1 MAAVQPLQG
10 RDDKEGKKNRKKDK
24 EKKFEGTVERKNP
37 PCTKIEG

>member
-1 MAAVQPLQG
+1 MAVQPLLCRG
-10 RDDKEGKKNRKKDK
+10 ETTRRKKNRKKDK